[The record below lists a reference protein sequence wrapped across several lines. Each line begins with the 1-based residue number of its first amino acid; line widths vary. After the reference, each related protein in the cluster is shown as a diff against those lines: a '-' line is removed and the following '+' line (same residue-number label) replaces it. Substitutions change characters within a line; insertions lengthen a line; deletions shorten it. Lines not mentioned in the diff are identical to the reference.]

1 MKKTTSVSLNR
12 KECRYDAGFVFFLFF
27 VVNIFS
33 QFKPDFIPK
42 INKEKDQFFFLT
54 KEARDT
60 SFSRLNHSQAISAT
74 FYSSNGYPAFSY
86 AYTNMFGY
94 NLMNRLNADFKIHIR
109 HVKSAYSDFHENSL
123 YGVPHLAGSAGIEY
137 SLTEKGIFSL
147 NARTFHDPAWSGQ
160 AAYISMFGIPIK
172 KLYKSKSFDSYGGP
186 PLDY

>member
-1 MKKTTSVSLNR
+1 MKKADHGPINR
-12 KECRYDAGFVFFLFF
+12 KDYRYYAGFAFFLLF
-27 VVNIFS
+27 VVNLFS

-42 INKEKDQFFFLT
+42 IAREKDQFSYLN
-54 KEARDT
+54 KEAPDT
-60 SFSRLNHSQAISAT
+60 SFSRLSHSQAISAS

-86 AYTNMFGY
+86 AYTNMLGY
-94 NLMNRLNADFKIHIR
+94 KLMKRVNADFKVHVRHI
-109 HVKSAYSDFHENSL
+109 KSAYIDLQEHSL

-186 PLDY
+186 PLDF